1 MSVLRDLARR
11 LRPAH
16 VAIAFVAGIALHVFG
31 FIGVVFWAFWGPF
44 SSWGICGDGASETC
58 LRQHPSVAAHAGQA
72 VAAASLWIGQG
83 LLGLAALGL
92 LILIA
97 PPLVRRVRSVLR

>member
-16 VAIAFVAGIALHVFG
+16 VALQIFG

-44 SSWGICGDGASETC
+44 SAWGICGDGASETC
-58 LRQHPSVAAHAGQA
+58 LRHHPSIAAHVGQA
-72 VAAASLWIGQG
+72 VAAAALWIGQG
-83 LLGLAALGL
+83 LLILATLGF

-97 PPLVRRVRSVLR
+97 SPLARRVRSVLR